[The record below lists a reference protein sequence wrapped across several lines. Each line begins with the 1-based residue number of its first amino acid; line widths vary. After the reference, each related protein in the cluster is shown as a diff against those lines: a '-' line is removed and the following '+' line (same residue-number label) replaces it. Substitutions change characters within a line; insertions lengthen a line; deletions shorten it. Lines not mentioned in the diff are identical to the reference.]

1 MAPFKSTQADVE
13 RIQSRNII
21 AAISSIIPGLGH
33 IYKAQYAAGIGYLVV
48 SPFFIL
54 AGAFVGFATAGLG
67 LFIPLFFMI
76 AVGWHAYQI
85 EDRRH
90 HLGGIL

>member
-1 MAPFKSTQADVE
+1 MATFKLTQADYKH
-13 RIQSRNII
+13 IHSRNII

-33 IYKAQYAAGIGYLVV
+33 IYKAQYAAGIGYLMI
-48 SPFFIL
+48 SPFVIL
-54 AGAFVGFATAGLG
+54 AGVFVGFATAGIG
-67 LFIPLFFMI
+67 LFIPVLYMI
-76 AVGWHAYQI
+76 GVGWNAYQI